1 MLYAAL
7 DGRSGTLGPIVEGT
21 SYLSGPGVGYGLR
34 PGLRQDME
42 QTGGLASLIRG
53 TSSGAYVPG
62 PGV

>member
-34 PGLRQDME
+34 PGLR
-42 QTGGLASLIRG
+42 
-53 TSSGAYVPG
+53 
-62 PGV
+62 